1 MHRLAAALA
10 CCFCLTTGASW
21 AQSPTID
28 DVEANTVEELVVRAR
43 LPGPAWWRVSDADST
58 VYVLGMPDA
67 LPKGMTWNA
76 SVLNRRLRGAN
87 ALITPPAYQASANPL
102 AVPKLLLD
110 LRGAV
115 KSKTALGE
123 SLPPELAS
131 RLERAAPRAGAR
143 PEDFQLTR
151 PWFAGV
157 RLAGRYRKHVGLNTA
172 EPLRTVRAAARA
184 AKVKSRPAFV
194 VEQRASA
201 VLQGLKTTPVQVGQ
215 ACVEAAVEEVEAGD
229 AAVRAAAA
237 AWAAGDVRIALGAL
251 RSSEICFAALP
262 GASTDKRAALRRQAD
277 ALAAALNTPGH
288 SVAVLSLRSVLAQD
302 GVLDTLRQRGFTVR
316 TPE

>member
-10 CCFCLTTGASW
+10 CCLYFTAGASR
-21 AQSPTID
+21 AQTLPID
-28 DVEANTVEELVVRAR
+28 DVEATTVEELVVRAR

-67 LPKGMTWNA
+67 LPRGMTWNS
-76 SVLNRRLRGAN
+76 SVLNRRLQGAN
-87 ALITPPAYQASANPL
+87 ALITPPVYQASANPL

-115 KSKTALGE
+115 KSKTALSE
-123 SLPPELAS
+123 RLSPELAG
-131 RLERAAPRAGAR
+131 RVAKAAPRAGAR
-143 PEDFQLTR
+143 PEDFESTQ

-157 RLAGRYRKHVGLNTA
+157 RLASRYRKQVGLSTA
-172 EPLRTVRAAARA
+172 EPLRTVRAAAKK

-194 VEQRASA
+194 VDQRASIL
-201 VLQGLKTTPVQVGQ
+201 LQGLKATPVETGR

-229 AAVRAAAA
+229 AVVRAAAA
-237 AWAAGDVRIALGAL
+237 AWAAGDVRIALGAP
-251 RSSEICFAALP
+251 RSSEICFASLP
-262 GASTDKRAALRRQAD
+262 GAGADKRTALGRQAD
-277 ALAAALNTPGH
+277 AVAAALKTPGH

-302 GVLDTLRQRGFTVR
+302 GVLDRLRQRGFTVH